1 MPKQLINLS
10 NILELQKKAKYTN
23 ATGDDIAAFNEAF
36 ERLNQAVENVN
47 GRATAFTLSS
57 RNILDL
63 AADSEMWL
71 DRHDMSKKSRVGV
84 SVFHRPAGPSASSYK
99 YRVATTE
106 VVIVRRTSGWVL
118 SEIKR
123 GSVNPKQ
130 GATTRYVIDEATRDV
145 IVRNALAGT
154 EIKAAA

>member
-1 MPKQLINLS
+1 MATQLINLS
-10 NILELQKKAKYTN
+10 NILELHKRAKDTD
-23 ATGDDIAAFNEAF
+23 ALSQDIATFNEAF
-36 ERLNQAVENVN
+36 KQLDHAVETVN

-63 AADSEMWL
+63 ADEAEKWL
-71 DRHDMSKKSRVGV
+71 DRHDMPKKSRVGV
-84 SVFHRPAGPSASSYK
+84 RVFHRPAGPSAKSYK
-99 YRVATTE
+99 FRATTTE
-106 VVIVRRTSGWVL
+106 VVIVRRTSGWFL

-130 GATTRYVIDEATRDV
+130 GATTRYIINEATRDV